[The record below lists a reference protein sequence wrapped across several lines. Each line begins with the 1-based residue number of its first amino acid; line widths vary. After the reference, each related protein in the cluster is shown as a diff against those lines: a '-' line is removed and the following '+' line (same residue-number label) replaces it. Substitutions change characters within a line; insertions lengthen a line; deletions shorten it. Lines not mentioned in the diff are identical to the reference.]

1 MKVRDVLIS
10 KVRELP
16 YFDQLNHQNIY
27 QLVEINFC
35 FSSKQRSESISS
47 SWLLFDTKRERQVKQ
62 VNSGT
67 ERLNLYAYYF
77 ECYQGAWRSN
87 ICLSRTNTSI
97 NLLNIQSVILQQNLT
112 TSLLPI
118 SFPQSMC
125 DTSVGKM
132 TRQSTPLKRLV
143 WLIQTKHYLPAQTA
157 IQGATY
163 SPLRSKYII
172 CNFVLVYVRVKLKK
186 IQ

>member
-77 ECYQGAWRSN
+77 ECY
-87 ICLSRTNTSI
+87 
-97 NLLNIQSVILQQNLT
+97 
-112 TSLLPI
+112 
-118 SFPQSMC
+118 
-125 DTSVGKM
+125 
-132 TRQSTPLKRLV
+132 
-143 WLIQTKHYLPAQTA
+143 
-157 IQGATY
+157 
-163 SPLRSKYII
+163 
-172 CNFVLVYVRVKLKK
+172 
-186 IQ
+186 